1 MTFFEPLD
9 LQGILI
15 NSLAGSVEI
24 FMFIAFI
31 AIGGVA
37 SALKIPRSITL
48 VLFGLFAVILAD
60 FFPALYLLVIV
71 IAGMISA
78 HAISK
83 VVTRT

>member
-15 NSLAGSVEI
+15 NSLAGSIEI

-31 AIGGVA
+31 AIGGAA

>member
-9 LQGILI
+9 LQGILL
-15 NSLAGSVEI
+15 NSLAGSIEI

-37 SALKIPRSITL
+37 SALRIPKSVTL

-60 FFPALYLLVIV
+60 FFPALYLLVVV
-71 IAGMISA
+71 IAGMTAA

-83 VVTRT
+83 VVTR

>member
-9 LQGILI
+9 LKGILF

-31 AIGGVA
+31 AIGA
-37 SALKIPRSITL
+37 ATSALRIPKSVTL
-48 VLFGLFAVILAD
+48 VFFGLFAIILAD
-60 FFPALYLLVIV
+60 YFPALYLLVIV
-71 IAGMISA
+71 IAGMTSA

-83 VVTRT
+83 VVTR

>member
-15 NSLAGSVEI
+15 NSLAGSIEI

-31 AIGGVA
+31 SIGAITA
-37 SALKIPRSITL
+37 SLKIPKSVTL
-48 VLFGLFAVILAD
+48 VFLGLFAVILAD
-60 FFPALYLLVIV
+60 FFPALYLLVVV
-71 IAGMISA
+71 IAGMTAS

-83 VVTRT
+83 VVTR